1 MSYPVTY
8 YCPHCGTLVALERE
22 GYLADKS
29 VTPYPLEGWTYVA
42 PTEPF
47 DAETDGDDGN
57 AESDDEDTENDAV
70 DTENDAVDAEN
81 DAVDA
86 ESDAV
91 DAESDAVDADGVR
104 FVCGESH
111 GVEWD
116 PHDGVRGDDVGGN
129 EPYREPD
136 AEGVGCGEPFYLS
149 FVRYDQGRE
158 IDPEAET
165 EFVEIDPDP
174 RPSGP
179 RGPAGPSGAGDSD
192 GGFW

>member
-29 VTPYPLEGWTYVA
+29 VTPYPLEGWTYA
-42 PTEPF
+42 DPTEPF
-47 DAETDGDDGN
+47 DADGSDEAEAESENGAARDDG
-57 AESDDEDTENDAV
+57 AGDAADV
-70 DTENDAVDAEN
+70 
-81 DAVDA
+81 
-86 ESDAV
+86 
-91 DAESDAVDADGVR
+91 DGVR
-104 FVCGESH
+104 FVCGESG

-116 PHDGVRGDDVGGN
+116 PHDGVRGTDVGGD

-136 AEGVGCGEPFYLS
+136 ADGVGCGEAFYLS

-158 IDPEAET
+158 VDPSAET
-165 EFVEIDPDP
+165 ELVEIDPDP
-174 RPSGP
+174 RPNGP
-179 RGPAGPSGAGDSD
+179 RGPTGPGEAGGPSDSD

>member
-8 YCPHCGTLVALERE
+8 YCPHCGTLVAIERE

-47 DAETDGDDGN
+47 DAEAGEGR
-57 AESDDEDTENDAV
+57 EDDEGAD
-70 DTENDAVDAEN
+70 
-81 DAVDA
+81 
-86 ESDAV
+86 
-91 DAESDAVDADGVR
+91 SDAVDADGVR
-104 FVCGESH
+104 FVCGESD
-111 GVEWD
+111 GVDWD
-116 PHDGVRGDDVGGN
+116 PHDGVRGTDVGGE

-149 FVRYDQGRE
+149 FVRYEEGRE
-158 IDPEAET
+158 IDPRAES
-165 EFVEIDPDP
+165 EPVEINPDP

-179 RGPAGPSGAGDSD
+179 RGPGGPGGGPGGGGGPDDSD